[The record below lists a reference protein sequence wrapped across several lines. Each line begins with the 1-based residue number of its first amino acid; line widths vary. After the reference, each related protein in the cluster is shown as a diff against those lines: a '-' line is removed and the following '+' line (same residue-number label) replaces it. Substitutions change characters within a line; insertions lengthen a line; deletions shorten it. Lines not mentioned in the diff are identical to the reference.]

1 MDLKGT
7 FFLVTGGAHRVGK
20 AIAEALAEEGAH
32 VAITYR
38 ASAGPA
44 HETVQGLQSRGV
56 RALAV
61 PCDQSDP
68 VQVER
73 AFQTVLAEFGRL
85 DGLVN
90 SASIMQEVSFLQAT
104 LQDWDASL
112 NINLRGPFLF
122 SQAAGGW
129 MLEHGGGTIIN
140 IIDESAVSPTRHF
153 VLHGVS
159 KSGLWMLTRSSAL
172 ALAPAVRVNAVLPG
186 PVLIP
191 QDWPEERW
199 QRLADSTPL
208 RRLGSPQDVARAV
221 VYLAREEY
229 ITGQMVVVDGG
240 RTLVG

>member
-1 MDLKGT
+1 MELKGSI
-7 FFLVTGGAHRVGK
+7 FLVTGGAHRVGK
-20 AIAEALAEEGAH
+20 AIALALAGEGAH

-44 HETVQGLQSRGV
+44 QETVRELEACGV
-56 RALAV
+56 RALAL

-68 VQVER
+68 AQVER
-73 AFQTVLAEFGRL
+73 VFRAVLAEFGRL

-90 SASIMQEVSFLQAT
+90 SASIMQEVPFLQAT
-104 LQDWDASL
+104 LQDWDASI

-129 MLEHGGGTIIN
+129 MLAHGGGAIIN

-153 VLHGVS
+153 VLHSVS

-199 QRLADSTPL
+199 EGLADSTPL
-208 RRLGSPQDVARAV
+208 RRLGTPGDVARAV